1 MWWAL
6 IGLFLAADAEV
17 RTIKLDPTNVP
28 DAALEHLGVAARGR
42 DTEYVIL
49 AESTDGKGTSAYM
62 VYYDHAYLRDPWEIV
77 EANLGTKQVNRFSSG
92 RKAGVGKWMLGEDGC
107 LYVLTRNIVSR
118 FDPKTRKFEHL
129 KPSSGDSTHYS
140 CHWGPD
146 GKLFLG
152 TYPEA
157 HIVRFDPE
165 SGEFHDY
172 GRQGPELK
180 KAAYAYDIT
189 GDETYIYVA
198 RGKIPWYLI
207 ALDIKTGEQTILT
220 TLSQEDT
227 IRVTKRKSGCYAVV
241 TLRAYGAGER
251 KQQSYRLEGLK
262 MVPVEEIPPK
272 GRGPGR
278 PYAGNVSLNGW
289 DVCWQSCRTSP
300 HGTVELWF
308 RKQGEEWQSL
318 KFPSGGS
325 PARIFRLSALSDGR
339 IAGSTDDPYSIFFLA
354 PKAGKITNLGGTPL
368 HIYDLMWLDGKL
380 FLCGYPNAPLVRYD
394 PAKAWTFRP
403 PTPEG
408 YAPGWWTPEANPL
421 LVSSFHLEP
430 FVQKRAYA
438 MALGADGRIYLA
450 CKAGREKTGGCL
462 AWYDPKTGKCGG
474 LQEPFRTQGILHVLA
489 ANRGKTLLCSTIF
502 VKDPHDP
509 DAGDGQ
515 AHVMAYDVKQG
526 RIVGDIVPLK
536 DAEPKRFAR
545 LVEWKPGK
553 VVGSFLYPDR
563 KRKLFFL
570 LDVATM
576 KIESQVI
583 LDGDSSLPVCLPDDF
598 LYGAQ
603 RDLLYRLDP
612 AKWEFTPLAKLPAFP
627 WPMVNIG
634 QDLYFQAFDGDTHY
648 GHLMRL
654 RVDSL
659 SDTTETEP

>member
-1 MWWAL
+1 MWWMLVGL
-6 IGLFLAADAEV
+6 ILAADAEAATV
-17 RTIKLDPTNVP
+17 KLDPANVP
-28 DAALEHLGVAARGR
+28 DAVVEDLGIPAVGR

-49 AESTDGKGTSAYM
+49 AASTDGEGTSAYM

-77 EANLGTKQVNRFSSG
+77 EVDLETEKVNRFSSG
-92 RKAGVGKWMLGEDGC
+92 RKAGVGKWMLGQDGR

-118 FDPKTRKFEHL
+118 FDPQTKEFEHL
-129 KPSSGDSTHYS
+129 KPASGDSTNYS

-146 GKLFLG
+146 GKLYLG

-157 HIVRFDPE
+157 HIMCFDPE
-165 SGEFHDY
+165 TGSFRDY

-189 GDETYIYVA
+189 GDEKYIYVA

-207 ALDIKTGEQTILT
+207 ALDFKTEKQTILT
-220 TLSQEDT
+220 TIAQDGT
-227 IRVTKRKSGCYAVV
+227 IRVTKRKDGCYAVV
-241 TLRAYGAGER
+241 TRKAYGKER
-251 KQQSYRLEGLK
+251 QQEFYRLEGLK

-278 PYAGNVSLNGW
+278 PYAGNVSLDGW

-300 HGTVELWF
+300 DGTVELWS
-308 RKQGEEWQSL
+308 RRQGKEWQSL

-325 PARIFRLSALSDGR
+325 PARIFRLRALSDGR
-339 IAGSTDDPYSIFFLA
+339 VAGSTDDPYSIFILD
-354 PKAGKITNLGGTPL
+354 PKTDKITNLGGTPL

-394 PAKAWTFRP
+394 PAKPWTYHP

-421 LVSSFHLEP
+421 LVSNFHLEP

-462 AWYDPKTGKCGG
+462 AWHNPKTGESGG
-474 LQEPFRTQGILHVLA
+474 LQEPFGTQGILDVIA
-489 ANRGKTLLCSTIF
+489 VNGGRTILCSTIF
-502 VKDPHDP
+502 VKNPHDP
-509 DAGDGQ
+509 EDGDGQ
-515 AHVMAYDVKQG
+515 AHIMAYDVKQK
-526 RIVGDIVPLK
+526 RIVGDIVPLQ

-576 KIESQVI
+576 KIESQVV
-583 LDGDSSLPVCLPDDF
+583 LEGDSGLPLCLPDGF

-603 RDLLYRLDP
+603 RNLLYRLDP

-627 WPMVNIG
+627 WPMANIG
-634 QDLYFQAFDGDTHY
+634 QSLYFQAFDGDTHY

-654 RVDSL
+654 RIDSL
-659 SDTTETEP
+659 PDRVEVKR